1 MNDDL
6 DRWFAREIL
15 VHEEAL
21 VRYLRRVWPVADDLH
36 DLRQEA
42 YIRIYEAAARARPS
56 SPKSFLFTTV
66 RNLITDRV
74 RRERVVSI
82 EVRDDLEELNVLV
95 DEMSPERVTNARQE
109 LRNLAAAFDALSPK
123 RREVLWLRRVEELSQ
138 KEAARRMGVTEAT
151 VEKHL
156 STGLRQLA
164 DLLFGAS
171 RGAAGTAKP
180 DTTDELKDAKQRSN

>member
-1 MNDDL
+1 MNEDL

-15 VHEEAL
+15 VHEAAL
-21 VRYLRRVWPVADDLH
+21 VRYIRRVWPIADDLH
-36 DLRQEA
+36 DLRQEV
-42 YIRIYEAAARARPS
+42 YIRIYEAASKARPI
-56 SPKSFLFTTV
+56 SPKSFFFTTV
-66 RNLITDRV
+66 RNLITDRI

-95 DEMSPERVTNARQE
+95 DELSPEKLTSARQE

-138 KEAARRMGVTEAT
+138 KEAAQRMGVTEAT

-156 STGLRQLA
+156 SSGLRQLA

-171 RGAAGTAKP
+171 STQATARA
-180 DTTDELKDAKQRSN
+180 DTSEFKDGKQRTN